1 MSRLFFEFHSPN
13 GNRCAGKKTKICV
26 LGDFAGNGVAD
37 LSAPIRVDLES
48 VDLLMS
54 KLRPT
59 VSVNLAGR
67 EWQYPITSLEG
78 FHPDRLLTA
87 PGPLAALASL
97 RKDLLNPT
105 TAESAKQEAAL
116 WLDAPVFEKPTGVPS
131 STSAPPDD
139 TFSRLLGG
147 TVPEPGISKLEAP
160 ARSAGAF
167 DSIIKS
173 LVGNSPATAPQATA
187 TAQAVEAKLGGFL
200 REILTNQE
208 FQALE
213 ARWRGLELL
222 LQHLDCDETE
232 IVVCPCRRLSDAL
245 SQLLSDTFEEDEQ
258 IILVGLFAFGT
269 EAEDIQQGLEAA
281 GLARRLN
288 TLFLAA
294 AAPSLLGL
302 NSFGELRNLPADFS
316 TPAWNLLRSGPASAH
331 LSLALPQF
339 LLRLP
344 YGAKTD
350 PIESFP
356 FEEYGAGFSPAHY
369 LWGNPAILCAI
380 DCVASSGGA
389 VGPLPIHTDG
399 ANLLSPSTEAILP
412 ERSMEQLFLQGFT
425 PILAIKNRNAVQ
437 IPRIQGI
444 TIAR

>member
-1 MSRLFFEFHSPN
+1 MSRLFFEFQSPN
-13 GNRCAGKKTKICV
+13 GNRRAGKKTKICV
-26 LGDFAGNGVAD
+26 LGDFAGNGAAD
-37 LSAPIRVDLES
+37 LSAPARVDLES
-48 VDLLMS
+48 VDLLMA

-59 VSVNLAGR
+59 VCVNLAGR
-67 EWQYPITSLEG
+67 EWQYPITSLES
-78 FHPDRLLTA
+78 FHPDLLLTA

-97 RKDLLNPT
+97 RKNLLNPT
-105 TAESAKQEAAL
+105 TAGSAKQEAAL
-116 WLDAPVFEKPTGVPS
+116 WLDAPVFEKPSVTPS
-131 STSAPPDD
+131 SISAQPDD

-147 TVPEPGISKLEAP
+147 TIPDPTSSPSVADTRQASP
-160 ARSAGAF
+160 F
-167 DSIIKS
+167 DTIIKN
-173 LVGNSPATAPQATA
+173 LVGNTPPTAPQATA
-187 TAQAVEAKLGGFL
+187 TAQAVEAKLGEFL
-200 REILTNQE
+200 REILTDNE

-213 ARWRGLELL
+213 SRWRGLELL

-232 IVVCPCRRLSDAL
+232 IFVCQCHRLSDAV
-245 SQLLSDTFEEDEQ
+245 SQLLSDTFEEDEHLM
-258 IILVGLFAFGT
+258 LVGLFAFGA
-269 EAEDIQQGLEAA
+269 EAEDIQQASEATE
-281 GLARRLN
+281 LARRLN

-302 NSFGELRNLPADFS
+302 TSFADLPKLPTDFA
-316 TPAWNLLRSGPASAH
+316 TPAWNQLRSGPASAH

-344 YGAKTD
+344 YGTKTD

-356 FEEYGAGFSPAHY
+356 FEEYGPGFARTHY

-380 DCVASSGGA
+380 DCVTGSGGA

-399 ANLLSPSTEAILP
+399 SNLLSPSTEVILP

-425 PILAIKNRNAVQ
+425 PILAMKNRNAVQ

>member
-48 VDLLMS
+48 VDLLMA

-59 VSVNLAGR
+59 VCVTLAGR
-67 EWQYPITSLEG
+67 EWTYPITTLEG
-78 FHPDRLLTA
+78 FHPDRLLA
-87 PGPLAALASL
+87 ALGPLAALASL
-97 RKDLLNPT
+97 RKNLLNPT

-116 WLDAPVFEKPTGVPS
+116 WLDAPVSEKSSVTPS
-131 STSAPPDD
+131 SIPAQHDD

-147 TVPEPGISKLEAP
+147 TIPEPP
-160 ARSAGAF
+160 ARSAGSF
-167 DSIIKS
+167 DSIIKNI
-173 LVGNSPATAPQATA
+173 VGNTPATAPQATA
-187 TAQAVEAKLGGFL
+187 AAQAVEAKLGGFL
-200 REILTNQE
+200 RKILTNQE

-232 IVVCPCRRLSDAL
+232 ILVCQCHRLSDAYAK
-245 SQLLSDTFEEDEQ
+245 LLSDTFEEDEQ
-258 IILVGLFAFGT
+258 IILVGLFAFGA

-281 GLARRLN
+281 ELARSLN

-294 AAPSLLGL
+294 AAPNLLGL
-302 NSFGELRNLPADFS
+302 TSFAELQNLPADFA

-356 FEEYGAGFSPAHY
+356 FEEYGAGFAPTHY

-380 DCVASSGGA
+380 DCVTGSSGA

-425 PILAIKNRNAVQ
+425 PILAMKNRNAVL